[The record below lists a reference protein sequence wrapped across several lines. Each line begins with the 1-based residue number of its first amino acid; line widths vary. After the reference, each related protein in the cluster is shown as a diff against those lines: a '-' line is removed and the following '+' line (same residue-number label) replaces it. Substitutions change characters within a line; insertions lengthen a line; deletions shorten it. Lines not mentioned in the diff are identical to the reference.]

1 MIKRKDSQSSFVSM
15 TTNAHG
21 NLLDA
26 NRIEKLLQVFTQ
38 LAVCKAPTDMIK
50 VLVEELK
57 HLVSYNRATIFAVTH
72 DIKESLDL
80 LTPEKDG
87 VYVFKTF
94 IEGGRGISG
103 VQKSNQQ
110 DLPAFQK
117 LDEVM
122 FGIKSQQFLVTP
134 VLFKQSEI
142 LLVIQLESRFMK
154 GKNKF
159 VGFHTA
165 DEQIIKIISFFIA
178 M

>member
-1 MIKRKDSQSSFVSM
+1 
-15 TTNAHG
+15 
-21 NLLDA
+21 
-26 NRIEKLLQVFTQ
+26 
-38 LAVCKAPTDMIK
+38 
-50 VLVEELK
+50 
-57 HLVSYNRATIFAVTH
+57 
-72 DIKESLDL
+72 
-80 LTPEKDG
+80 
-87 VYVFKTF
+87 
-94 IEGGRGISG
+94 
-103 VQKSNQQ
+103 
-110 DLPAFQK
+110 LPAFQK